1 MAGKTVRVW
10 EGLNEFG
17 LVFEKENVTVV
28 FRESEDF
35 PYAFEVRVYEGEEL
49 VEKNLIKYDDEDVED
64 IYGLK
69 EKLLQNPEK
78 VLRDVLGKQ
87 IKVER
92 VLAW

>member
-10 EGLNEFG
+10 EGLSEFG
-17 LVFEKENVTVV
+17 LFFEEENVTVV

-35 PYAFEVRVYEGEEL
+35 PFAFEVRVYEGEEL
-49 VEKNLIKYDDEDVED
+49 IERNLIKFEDEDVED

>member
-17 LVFEKENVTVV
+17 LVFEEENVSVV

-35 PYAFEVRVYEGEEL
+35 PFAFEVRVYEGEEL
-49 VEKNLIKYDDEDVED
+49 VGKDLIKYEDEDVED

-78 VLRDVLGKQ
+78 VLKDVLGKQ

>member
-1 MAGKTVRVW
+1 MAGKTVRIW
-10 EGLNEFG
+10 EGLNGFG
-17 LVFEKENVTVV
+17 LFFEEENATVV

-49 VEKNLIKYDDEDVED
+49 VERNLVKYEDEDVED

-69 EKLLQNPEK
+69 EKFLNNPEK
-78 VLRDVLGKQ
+78 VLKDVLGKE

>member
-10 EGLNEFG
+10 EGLNKFG
-17 LVFEKENVTVV
+17 LIFEDENLSIV

-35 PYAFEVRVYEGEEL
+35 PFAFEVRVYEGEEL
-49 VEKNLIKYDDEDVED
+49 VEKDLIKYEDEDVGD

-78 VLRDVLGKQ
+78 VLKDVLGKE